1 MKLPKVSDLKVANKK
16 VLVRCDFD
24 VPLVT
29 KEKGTIIGDETRLQL
44 CLKTIHSLLEKKARV
59 IIIAHLGRPGGK
71 RIEGLSLKPAAK
83 YFASLL
89 GSRTEVEFFPYVLGK
104 RVKEKVASLNQRQ
117 ILILENLRFYSEE
130 EKNDPGFSKSL
141 ASLADFFV
149 NEAFAVSH
157 REHASIVGL
166 PTFLPS
172 AFGFNFVK
180 EVRTLTRVYRHPQRP
195 VVIVLGGQKKSKILA
210 GQILLGWVDNILV
223 GGELVEADGIVEFAG
238 HKKVRADLTKKGEDI
253 TLSSAKEFAKI
264 IKKAGTVIWSGPM
277 GAYESYRYLKG
288 TEIVAKA
295 VADSKAFSIV
305 GGGDTEAALTKLGLV
320 EKIDY
325 ICSGGGAMLTFL
337 AQQGTLPG
345 IKAVIR
351 KSYIR

>member
-1 MKLPKVSDLKVANKK
+1 VAKSFSALVGKNRVS
-16 VLVRCDFD
+16 
-24 VPLVT
+24 
-29 KEKGTIIGDETRLQL
+29 
-44 CLKTIHSLLEKKARV
+44 
-59 IIIAHLGRPGGK
+59 
-71 RIEGLSLKPAAK
+71 
-83 YFASLL
+83 
-89 GSRTEVEFFPYVLGK
+89 FFPYVLGK
-104 RVKEKVASLNQRQ
+104 RVRRKISSLSPGEM
-117 ILILENLRFYSEE
+117 LILENLRYYPGEE
-130 EKNDPGFSKSL
+130 NNDPLFIKEL
-141 ASLADFFV
+141 VSLADLFV

-180 EVRTLTRVYRHPQRP
+180 EVGTLMRVYRHPQRP
-195 VVIVLGGQKKSKILA
+195 VVIVLGGQKKSKILS
-210 GQILLGWVDNILV
+210 GQILLGWVDSILV

-253 TLSSAKEFAKI
+253 TLKSAKEFAKI
-264 IKKAGTVIWSGPM
+264 IKKAGTIIWSGPM
-277 GAYESYRYLKG
+277 GAYENSRYLKG

-337 AQQGTLPG
+337 AQRGTLPG
-345 IKAVIR
+345 IEAVI
-351 KSYIR
+351 KK